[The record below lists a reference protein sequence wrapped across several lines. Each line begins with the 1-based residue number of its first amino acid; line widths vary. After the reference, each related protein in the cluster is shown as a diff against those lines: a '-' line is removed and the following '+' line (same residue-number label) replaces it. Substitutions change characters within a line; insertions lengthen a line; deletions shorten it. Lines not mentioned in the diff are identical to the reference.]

1 VKVSVVPNVALRVL
15 GLFSQLVRELPKTMY
30 QFTAPF
36 VIDDS
41 STRTVL
47 GLQPTPWSNVLNETI
62 AAYRK

>member
-1 VKVSVVPNVALRVL
+1 VL
-15 GLFSQLVRELPKTMY
+15 GLFSPLVRELPKTMY

-47 GLQPTPWSNVLNETI
+47 GLQPTSWSDVLSETI